1 MKLTAN
7 QLGMILHGMYM
18 SDYFKTEDLENSLE
32 QLIADE
38 KTIVVVENEELN
50 SILKN
55 ETGLKSIDIDK
66 IQILTNTITLVD
78 TFTVQQI
85 DSLLQ
90 MKPKLEALKIDV
102 GFIVDS
108 KLFEILQLKKEDLLK
123 IENEV

>member
-85 DSLLQ
+85 DSFLQ
-90 MKPKLEALKIDV
+90 MKPKLESLKIDA